1 MKRIRGWIA
10 LLLVVAVCFGC
21 LTPVRANAEAQPDA
35 YPESDHPYANNTDK
49 LWTYTYPVYTDRL
62 FVTFSAACEV
72 EDKDSLYVE
81 YYGEGYWM
89 TSIGIVPDGTPQ
101 TICIPNRTFR
111 IGLISDDADTGY
123 GFSIDRI
130 SPQPPADVCAVRCAY
145 GRSSVMDCCP
155 ADASD
160 GGITLPGA
168 YLFDRLKT
176 AQGVLI
182 GWEAP
187 GGNRYYYTDD
197 RDRLPLISP
206 EDLVPGELVDFSPVF
221 CPNEETYTVNIR
233 YDGRTQSATGIP
245 GRTLHMSTANF
256 GTITEEGA
264 IYGWR
269 NDDGVEYQY
278 PTDTLTLDNAPYT
291 PAGGETVTLTTP
303 LVCPLS
309 VRPEETFAFDNDNG
323 KDDYFMT
330 ASQKR
335 QLFKNYTFATMLT
348 PFAPIGALLGL
359 ITATIYPRWPQNGV
373 CCAFPQLILMQ
384 HAGKIDLPAIQG
396 VENMDELQ
404 LWDPQTGEVH
414 EELVGTLSYYNGASQ
429 AAFVCCNMAIEP
441 GSDAFK
447 AQSQALYDAVES
459 GKPAV
464 IFYFPGKETHP
475 FSSARAQQTLEHLKN
490 RDLYALV
497 EGVAGMHSV
506 LLTGAYTALDGRHI
520 FFGYDS
526 NGNSKQWGIG
536 YVSGEAQVFE
546 LSADFGNFELGPYN
560 WTTDPAV
567 FTPFRL
573 DQTTNPLLWAKN
585 FFRSLGALITKKPY

>member
-49 LWTYTYPVYTDRL
+49 IWTYTYPENTDRL

-72 EDKDSLYVE
+72 GNGDSIYLE

-89 TSIGIVPDGTPQ
+89 TTRGVIPDGTAQ

-130 SPQPPADVCAVRCAY
+130 SPQPPADLCAVRCAY
-145 GRSSVMDCCP
+145 GRSSVIECCP
-155 ADASD
+155 ADAAD
-160 GGITLPGA
+160 AGITLPGA
-168 YLFDRLKT
+168 YAFDRLTT

-187 GGNRYYYTDD
+187 SGNRYYYTDD
-197 RDRLPLISP
+197 PEQLPLISP
-206 EDLVPGELVDFSPVF
+206 EDLIPGELVDLSPVY
-221 CPNEETYTVNIR
+221 CPKEETYTVSIR
-233 YDGRTQSATGIP
+233 YHGRTQSATGIP
-245 GRTLHMSTANF
+245 GRALRLPDTYFGSITA
-256 GTITEEGA
+256 EGA
-264 IYGWR
+264 ICGWSS
-269 NDDGVEYQY
+269 DAGLEYQY
-278 PTDTLTLDNAPYT
+278 PSAALTLDGAPYT
-291 PAGGETVTLTTP
+291 PPGGETVTLTTP

-309 VRPEETFAFDNDNG
+309 VRPEETFSFDNDNG

-330 ASQKR
+330 SSQKW
-335 QLFKNYTFATMLT
+335 QLFKNYSFATMLT

-359 ITATIYPRWPQNGV
+359 ITATIYPSWPQNGV

-384 HAGKIDLPAIQG
+384 HAGKIDLPATQG

-404 LWDPQTGEVH
+404 LWDPQTDEVN
-414 EELVGTLSYYNGASQ
+414 EELAGTLSYYNGASQ

-441 GSDAFK
+441 GSAAFK
-447 AQSQALYDAVES
+447 AQSQALYEAVES

-464 IFYFPGKETHP
+464 IFYFPGSKTHP
-475 FSSARAQQTLEHLKN
+475 FSAERSQQNLTHLKS
-490 RDLYALV
+490 RDFYGLV
-497 EGVAGMHSV
+497 ENIAEMHSV
-506 LLTGAYTALDGRHI
+506 LLTGAYTAADGRHI

-536 YVSGEAQVFE
+536 YVSGEARVYE
-546 LSADFGNFELGPYN
+546 MSADFGAFELGPFN
-560 WTTDPAV
+560 WTTDPDV
-567 FTPFRL
+567 FAPFRL
-573 DQTTNPLLWAKN
+573 DQPTNPLLWAKN